1 MDKNGWQ
8 SLILLHRQFAAFFWL
23 TPELQN
29 GNIVIIVGFSCQA
42 SLQASL
48 RRTPMLSLNNFL
60 SILCYVSG
68 KSCLHL
74 WPCQEPIYWG
84 CGFFWGFFFPCFGNF
99 IFFWSWA
106 RFPHFFLVFHDFSL
120 VFHWFSFIFP
130 HVFLVF
136 QYFSLVFHNFLTFSS
151 FSITFSF
158 VFHHFP
164 HFFIVFHYFFP
175 CFPWL
180 FLRFSLVFLHFSSLF
195 HRFPLLFLSFS

>member
-8 SLILLHRQFAAFFWL
+8 SLILLHRQFAVFFWL

-84 CGFFWGFFFPCFGNF
+84 CGFFRSFFSCFGNF

-106 RFPHFFLVFHDFSL
+106 RFPHFFLVFHYFSL
-120 VFHWFSFIFP
+120 VFHWFSCIFP
-130 HVFLVF
+130 HFFLVF
-136 QYFSLVFHNFLTFSS
+136 HYFSLVFHSFSFTSFTFSSFSITFPWFFIIFLTFSS
-151 FSITFSF
+151 FSIIFS
-158 VFHHFP
+158 
-164 HFFIVFHYFFP
+164 
-175 CFPWL
+175 
-180 FLRFSLVFLHFSSLF
+180 
-195 HRFPLLFLSFS
+195 